1 VRRTCQELT
10 LGNLELIPD
19 LSGALYV
26 PEYSALLVAD
36 LHLEK
41 GSSFLERGLHIPP
54 FDTRS
59 TLSVLESVV
68 DRLQPRLLIALG
80 DTFHDRGG
88 PDRLDPA
95 DRDRITA
102 LARRREVVW
111 IVGNHDPVLPADL
124 GAEIVSE
131 VSLGPLTLRHVPA
144 AALDQSCEVA
154 GHFHPVASVVAR
166 GRRLTARSFVADET
180 RLVLPAF
187 GAYTGGLNARAPEIA
202 SLFSGRFNVWMIG
215 SEDIF
220 TFASTALA

>member
-1 VRRTCQELT
+1 M
-10 LGNLELIPD
+10 
-19 LSGALYV
+19 

-68 DRLQPRLLIALG
+68 ERLQPRLLIALG
-80 DTFHDRGG
+80 DTFHDRRG

-102 LARRREVVW
+102 MARRREVVW
-111 IVGNHDPVLPADL
+111 IVGNHDPVLPSDL
-124 GAEIVSE
+124 GADIVSE

-144 AALDQSCEVA
+144 LALDRSCEVA

-202 SLFSGRFNVWMIG
+202 SLFPGRFKVWMIG

-220 TFASTALA
+220 TFVSTALA